1 MSLSQKIFK
10 TKLRRWLW
18 GLAAVYLLLLLA
30 SHVVRWMY
38 PGGIIAS
45 DENVVKVSAV
55 RNNRRLPKTINLA
68 YQTFASEQN
77 NSRPVI
83 VLLHGSPG
91 ESDDFSSL
99 APELK
104 EQYRIIAPDLP
115 GFGNST
121 HAIPDY
127 SFRAHA
133 HYVLELLDKLK
144 IQRAHFV
151 GYSMGGGVALSV
163 ADIAPQRVASLT
175 MLSAI
180 GVQEMELLDEYHI
193 NHTLHGL
200 QLFGMW
206 VLRELTPHFGYFD
219 GTLLGVSYARNFY
232 DSDQRPLRGTLQH
245 YAAPMLILHGQTD
258 VMVPVEAALEH
269 YRLVPQSE
277 LQLFD
282 ANHFMVYT
290 DGETLAPFISDFVS
304 RVEQGTA
311 ITKANADPVR
321 VAQALKKFN
330 PANLPRLV
338 GVTALAML
346 LLIVAATLVS
356 EDLTTISVGVMVAQ
370 AKIGFLFG
378 AFSCFLGI
386 FVGDVLLY
394 LAGRVLGRPAL
405 RHIPL
410 KWFLSP
416 ESVEKSSAWFSRQGS
431 KVIFISRFLPGA
443 RLPTYFAAGMLNTS
457 FWWFTFYF
465 ALACLVWTPLLIGL
479 SAFLGGE
486 VVKREYFEQQHFLVT
501 ALLAGIVLW
510 LLIKLLLRLATWR
523 GRRMLVGKWRRL
535 THWEFWPPYIFY
547 PPVICYIAWLA
558 VKNRSLT
565 LFTAANPAIPCSGF
579 IGESKAQILGGLG
592 NAEGSVARYAL
603 IPAADNPANRITQAK
618 NFLLEQQ
625 ISFPI
630 VLKPDAGQRGWGVQV
645 IRSENEI
652 AQYLQGFRHDV
663 IIQEYIAGAEFGV
676 FYYRY
681 PNAEKGE
688 IFSITEKKFP
698 VITGDGR
705 HSVEHLILD
714 DERAVCLAKFYTN
727 KQGENA
733 STVLPDGEQLQLV
746 EVGSHC
752 RGAIFLDG
760 NRYKTEA
767 LENTIDR
774 ISQSYEGFYFGRF
787 DIRAP
792 SVDAFEHGKD
802 FKIIELNG
810 VTSEATHI
818 YDPKN
823 SLLMA
828 YGVLFKQWRIAFE
841 IGRQNLLRGK
851 SETSLREIIRELI
864 RFKKYAAQ

>member
-1 MSLSQKIFK
+1 MSLSQKILK
-10 TKLRRWLW
+10 TNLRRWLW
-18 GLAAVYLLLLLA
+18 GLAVAYVVLLLA

-77 NSRPVI
+77 SSRPVI

-121 HAIPDY
+121 HTIPDY

-151 GYSMGGGVALSV
+151 GYSMGGGVALSL
-163 ADIAPQRVASLT
+163 ADIAPQRVASIT
-175 MLSAI
+175 MLSAV

-206 VLRELTPHFGYFD
+206 ILRELTPHFGYFD
-219 GTLLGVSYARNFY
+219 GMLLGVSYARNFY

-245 YAAPMLILHGQTD
+245 YAAPMLILHGRTD

-311 ITKANADPVR
+311 ITKAKADPVR
-321 VAQALKKFN
+321 VTQARKKFN

-338 GVTALAML
+338 GVTALAIL

-370 AKIGFLFG
+370 GKIGFLFG

-394 LAGRVLGRPAL
+394 LAGRTLGRPAL

-431 KVIFISRFLPGA
+431 KVIFVSRFLPGA
-443 RLPTYFAAGMLNTS
+443 RLPTYFAAGMLNTN

-501 ALLAGIVLW
+501 ALLAGIGLW
-510 LLIKLLLRLATWR
+510 LVIKLLLRLATWR

-535 THWEFWPPYIFY
+535 THWEFWPPSIFY
-547 PPVICYIAWLA
+547 PPVICYVAWLA
-558 VKNRSLT
+558 LKNRSLT
-565 LFTAANPAIPCSGF
+565 LFTAANPAIPGSGF
-579 IGESKAQILGGLG
+579 IGESKAQILDGLG
-592 NAEGSVARYAL
+592 NAEGYVARYAL
-603 IPAADNPANRITQAK
+603 IPGSDNISDRLTQAEK
-618 NFLLEQQ
+618 FLLAQQ
-625 ISFPI
+625 ISFPV

-645 IRSENEI
+645 IRSEAEI
-652 AQYLQGFRHDV
+652 EQYLQGFRHDV
-663 IIQEYIAGAEFGV
+663 IIQEYITGVEFGV

-698 VITGDGR
+698 LITGDGR

-733 STVLPDGEQLQLV
+733 STVLPAGEQLQLV

-760 NRYKTEA
+760 SRYKTEA
-767 LENTIDR
+767 LENTINQ

-792 SVDAFEHGKD
+792 SIEAFKQGKD

-823 SLLMA
+823 SLFVA
-828 YGVLFKQWRIAFE
+828 YRVLCKQWRIAFE

-851 SETSLREIIRELI
+851 AETSLLEIVRELI